1 MRSRSSKPRRCPV
14 AWWSHRPTSSRTSM
28 QSPSGCSRTTIIRR
42 AGACASRGTPRSSPV
57 RPRTSPAA
65 RRCSASTPTRCWP
78 SSATTRAAS
87 PSCARAARSA
97 DEIGCHRTRTQGGRM
112 KGLLSD
118 FRKFVMRGN
127 VLDLAVAVIIGIAFN
142 AVVNSLVNDVI
153 MQIIA
158 AIVGKPNFDDLTFAL
173 GDGIIYYGKF
183 LTALINFLIIAAT
196 LFVIIRSFE
205 ELQKRRRGTDE
216 ELEEAP
222 EDIVLLTEIRDLLA
236 QNAGNASGQRPPV
249 S

>member
-1 MRSRSSKPRRCPV
+1 
-14 AWWSHRPTSSRTSM
+14 
-28 QSPSGCSRTTIIRR
+28 
-42 AGACASRGTPRSSPV
+42 
-57 RPRTSPAA
+57 
-65 RRCSASTPTRCWP
+65 
-78 SSATTRAAS
+78 
-87 PSCARAARSA
+87 
-97 DEIGCHRTRTQGGRM
+97 M
-112 KGLLSD
+112 KGLVSD
-118 FRKFVMRGN
+118 FRTFIMRGN
-127 VLDLAVAVIIGIAFN
+127 VLDLAVAVVIGIAFN

-158 AIVGKPNFDDLTFAL
+158 AIVGKPNFNDLTFKL

-205 ELQKRRRGTDE
+205 ELQKRRRGTE
-216 ELEEAP
+216 EALEEAP

-236 QNAGNASGQRPPV
+236 QSANNNPGPRPPV